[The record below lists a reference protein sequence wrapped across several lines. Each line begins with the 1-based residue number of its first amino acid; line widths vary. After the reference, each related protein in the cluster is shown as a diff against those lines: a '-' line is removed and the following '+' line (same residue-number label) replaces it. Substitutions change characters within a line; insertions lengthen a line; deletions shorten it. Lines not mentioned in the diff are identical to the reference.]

1 MGVLK
6 YPFYIAC
13 VLFAVLTVYSV
24 STEKPRQFKAKPVDE
39 ASAANASK
47 PMAELWNTDAAI
59 ASALSP
65 TTATTSATAN
75 SANKANSSN
84 PPSQKLTD
92 SDKGKSTPPTSAAQS
107 SNNVVV
113 GYSNNDAGGK
123 IVLTLNKCEKG
134 SGTVAY
140 TTAPDG
146 RVDYG
151 CWTFDELYIV
161 INWDKAGVNNYT
173 YDRFQEINTNERLTS
188 KLLFAAQQN
197 QLNTPATSASS
208 ATPVT
213 PAKGATPA
221 PAPAAASVSSPS
233 ATVNGVMNTTK
244 TSGGKK

>member
-39 ASAANASK
+39 AATANASK
-47 PMAELWNTDAAI
+47 PMAELWNTDDAI
-59 ASALSP
+59 TSALSP
-65 TTATTSATAN
+65 NPAN
-75 SANKANSSN
+75 SVNAANKSNSVN
-84 PPSQKLTD
+84 PGTQKPTD
-92 SDKGKSTPPTSAAQS
+92 TAKGKSTPPTLAAQT

-134 SGTVAY
+134 PGTIAY
-140 TTAPDG
+140 TTASDG

-173 YDRFQEINTNERLTS
+173 YDRFLEINTHERLTS
-188 KLLFAAQQN
+188 KLLFAAQLSQI
-197 QLNTPATSASS
+197 SAV

-213 PAKGATPA
+213 AVTTTP
-221 PAPAAASVSSPS
+221 PTTSAAV
-233 ATVNGVMNTTK
+233 VGVTNTTK

>member
-39 ASAANASK
+39 AATANASK
-47 PMAELWNTDAAI
+47 PMAELWNTDDAI
-59 ASALSP
+59 TSALSP
-65 TTATTSATAN
+65 NPAN
-75 SANKANSSN
+75 SVNAANKSNSVN
-84 PPSQKLTD
+84 PGTQKPTD
-92 SDKGKSTPPTSAAQS
+92 TAKGKSTPPTLAAQT

-134 SGTVAY
+134 PGTIAY
-140 TTAPDG
+140 TTASDG

-173 YDRFQEINTNERLTS
+173 YDRFLEINTHERLTS
-188 KLLFAAQQN
+188 KLLFAAQLSQI
-197 QLNTPATSASS
+197 SAV

-213 PAKGATPA
+213 AVTTTP
-221 PAPAAASVSSPS
+221 PTTSAAV
-233 ATVNGVMNTTK
+233 VGVTNTTK
-244 TSGGKK
+244 TSGVKK

>member
-1 MGVLK
+1 VGVLK

-39 ASAANASK
+39 ATAANASK
-47 PMAELWNTDAAI
+47 PIAELWNTDEAI
-59 ASALSP
+59 TAALSP
-65 TTATTSATAN
+65 HTGNSN
-75 SANKANSSN
+75 ISANKVNLAN
-84 PPSQKLTD
+84 PATQKPTD
-92 SDKGKSTPPTSAAQS
+92 STKGKSTLPTPAAQS

-134 SGTVAY
+134 VGTVAY

-161 INWDKAGVNNYT
+161 INWDKDGVNNYT
-173 YDRFQEINTNERLTS
+173 YDRFLEINTNERLTS
-188 KLLFAAQQN
+188 KLLFASQQN
-197 QLNTPATSASS
+197 QLSTLATSATAVTPATA
-208 ATPVT
+208 
-213 PAKGATPA
+213 ATPA
-221 PAPAAASVSSPS
+221 PVASPSPS
-233 ATVNGVMNTTK
+233 ATVSGVTNSIK
-244 TSGGKK
+244 NFGGKK

>member
-13 VLFAVLTVYSV
+13 ALFAVLTVYSV

-39 ASAANASK
+39 ATAANASK
-47 PMAELWNTDAAI
+47 PIAELWNTDEAI
-59 ASALSP
+59 TAALSP
-65 TTATTSATAN
+65 HTGNSN
-75 SANKANSSN
+75 ISANKVNLAN
-84 PPSQKLTD
+84 PATQKPTD
-92 SDKGKSTPPTSAAQS
+92 STKGKSTLPTPAAQS

-197 QLNTPATSASS
+197 QLNTLATSATS

-213 PAKGATPA
+213 PPKGATS
-221 PAPAAASVSSPS
+221 APAAASASLSSPS

-244 TSGGKK
+244 TTGGKK

>member
-6 YPFYIAC
+6 YPFYLAC

-39 ASAANASK
+39 ATAANASK
-47 PMAELWNTDAAI
+47 PIAELWNTDEAI
-59 ASALSP
+59 TAALSP
-65 TTATTSATAN
+65 HTGNSN
-75 SANKANSSN
+75 ISANKVNLAN
-84 PPSQKLTD
+84 PATQKPTD
-92 SDKGKSTPPTSAAQS
+92 STKGKSTLPTPAAQS

-134 SGTVAY
+134 VGTVAY

-161 INWDKAGVNNYT
+161 INWDKDGVNNYT
-173 YDRFQEINTNERLTS
+173 YDRFLEINTNERLTS

-197 QLNTPATSASS
+197 QLSTLATSATAVTPATA
-208 ATPVT
+208 
-213 PAKGATPA
+213 ATPA
-221 PAPAAASVSSPS
+221 PVASPSPS
-233 ATVNGVMNTTK
+233 ATVSGVTNSIK
-244 TSGGKK
+244 NFGGKK

>member
-65 TTATTSATAN
+65 TTATTSTTVN
-75 SANKANSSN
+75 SANKANSST

-92 SDKGKSTPPTSAAQS
+92 SDKGKSTPPTSAAQT

-188 KLLFAAQQN
+188 KLLFTAQLN
-197 QLNTPATSASS
+197 QLSTLATSATS

-213 PAKGATPA
+213 PATATTPA
-221 PAPAAASVSSPS
+221 PAASPSPS
-233 ATVNGVMNTTK
+233 ATVSGVTNSIK
-244 TSGGKK
+244 TFGGKK

>member
-39 ASAANASK
+39 AATANASK
-47 PMAELWNTDAAI
+47 PMAELWNTDEAI
-59 ASALSP
+59 TAALSP
-65 TTATTSATAN
+65 HTGNSN
-75 SANKANSSN
+75 ISANKVNLAN
-84 PPSQKLTD
+84 PATQKPTD
-92 SDKGKSTPPTSAAQS
+92 STKGKSTLPTPAAQS

-134 SGTVAY
+134 VGTVAY

-161 INWDKAGVNNYT
+161 INWDKDGVNNYT
-173 YDRFQEINTNERLTS
+173 YDRFLEINTNERLTS

-197 QLNTPATSASS
+197 QLSTLATSATAVTPATA
-208 ATPVT
+208 
-213 PAKGATPA
+213 ATPA
-221 PAPAAASVSSPS
+221 PVASPSPS
-233 ATVNGVMNTTK
+233 ATVSGVTNSIK
-244 TSGGKK
+244 NFGGKK